1 MINLEDFLKKSV
13 SLIDSADIN
22 REISKCNYQFS
33 KELLNKDL
41 KIAQMDTKIQSIKRT
56 NKEAAE
62 KNNTLKDKLNQML
75 DSIS

>member
-41 KIAQMDTKIQSIKRT
+41 EIAQMDTKIQSIKRRPIS
-56 NKEAAE
+56 
-62 KNNTLKDKLNQML
+62 KNLRYIWYQLSV
-75 DSIS
+75 SIFWF